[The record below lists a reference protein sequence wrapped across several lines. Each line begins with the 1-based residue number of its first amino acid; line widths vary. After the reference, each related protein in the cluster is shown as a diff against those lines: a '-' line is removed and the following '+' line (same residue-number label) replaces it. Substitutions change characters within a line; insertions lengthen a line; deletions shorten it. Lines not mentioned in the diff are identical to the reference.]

1 MKEEDL
7 AEVEIWESVTDA
19 KVYVNVKDPMKPG
32 GWTKK
37 KISRVTGPKRLQISV
52 EERRYNQ
59 DLVPDER
66 VSNDPFSNGMLVCV
80 QGKEKP
86 ANAMTDEEL
95 LDILNLDDDDLFKE
109 TIEGIESEVVVRRL
123 YGLSETK
130 ATHAR
135 YLIIQEI
142 VDTRYRVGG
151 SQRVVEEMIEA
162 GEVAASY
169 LAR

>member
-1 MKEEDL
+1 MNDTDL
-7 AEVEIWESVTDA
+7 SEVEIWESVTDA

-32 GWTKK
+32 GWAKK

-66 VSNDPFSNGMLVCV
+66 VGNDPFSNGMLVCV

-95 LDILNLDDDDLFKE
+95 LDILNLEDDDLFQE
-109 TIEGIESEVVVRRL
+109 TIAGIDSEVLIRRM

-130 ATHAR
+130 STHAR
-135 YLIIQEI
+135 YLMIQEI

-151 SQRVVEEMIEA
+151 SQRVVTEMIEA